1 MTKSWLFLFS
11 AFVFLICGSAFA
23 EAPADKP
30 KTLVVIGDSLTEGYG
45 VARESSFVALLEKK
59 IAADGKKWKIVNAGV
74 SGATSASG
82 PSRIKWQLKA
92 KPELVILAL
101 GANDA
106 LRGLKP
112 EQTEKNLADSI
123 ELAQKEKVKLILAGM
138 LAPPNYGKEYG
149 DKFIGVFDRLE
160 KKYKV
165 PRIPFLLKD
174 VAGESKL
181 NQADG
186 IHPNEKGHEIMAKNI
201 YDSIKDFL

>member
-1 MTKSWLFLFS
+1 MTKSWLF
-11 AFVFLICGSAFA
+11 VFGAVLVALGTGGPAVAA
-23 EAPADKP
+23 EKA

-45 VARESSFVALLEKK
+45 VARENSFVALLEKK
-59 IAADGKKWKIVNAGV
+59 ISAAGKNWKIINAGV

-92 KPELVILAL
+92 KPDLVILAL

-106 LRGLKP
+106 LRGLKA
-112 EQTEKNLADSI
+112 EQTEKNLADTI
-123 ELAQKEKVKLILAGM
+123 ELAQKEKVSLVLAGM
-138 LAPPNYGKEYG
+138 MAPPNYGKEYG
-149 DKFIGVFDRLE
+149 AQFAGVFDRLE
-160 KKYKV
+160 KKYKI

-174 VAGESKL
+174 VAGEAKL

-201 YDSIKDFL
+201 YEAIEGML

>member
-1 MTKSWLFLFS
+1 MTKSWLFLFV
-11 AFVFLICGSAFA
+11 AFLVSGSAHA
-23 EAPADKP
+23 EGKP

-45 VARESSFVALLEKK
+45 VARDNSFVALLEKK
-59 IAADGKKWKIVNAGV
+59 IAAEGKNWKIVNAGV

-92 KPELVILAL
+92 KPDLVILAL

-123 ELAQKEKVKLILAGM
+123 ELAQKEKVNLVLAGM
-138 LAPPNYGKEYG
+138 MAPPNYGKEYG
-149 DKFIGVFDRLE
+149 DKFSAVFDRLE

-174 VAGESKL
+174 VAGEAKL

-186 IHPNEKGHEIMAKNI
+186 IHPNEKGHEVMAKNM
-201 YDSIKDFL
+201 YEAIKGML